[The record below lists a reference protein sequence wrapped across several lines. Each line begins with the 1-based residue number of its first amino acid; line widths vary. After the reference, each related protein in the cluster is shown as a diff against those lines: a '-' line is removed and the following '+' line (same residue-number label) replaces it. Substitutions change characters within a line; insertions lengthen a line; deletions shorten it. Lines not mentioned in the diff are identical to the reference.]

1 MGKGFSPRVAG
12 DDGVLGGRKSS
23 GKILDGSSLA
33 LVFGWRRIK
42 DGGSL
47 KLVVVVVW
55 PEVDGRWSAS
65 VNYSRRKRRR
75 GMEHSPA
82 V

>member
-1 MGKGFSPRVAG
+1 VGVWLGNKPTPRGFGFRAMGKGFSPRVAG

-42 DGGSL
+42 EGG
-47 KLVVVVVW
+47 
-55 PEVDGRWSAS
+55 R
-65 VNYSRRKRRR
+65 
-75 GMEHSPA
+75 
-82 V
+82 